1 MFGCADSMA
10 CPVSLSPSN
19 VLLRGQLARPRIF
32 SLARSLTAQNPFRQ
46 LRCQLQPN
54 YHRFE
59 LEFAIGWSQNVAT
72 ASNLLMTPSDSTSD
86 ALASSGTNSN
96 TIRFGFE
103 NTYARLPMRFYS
115 RVDPTPVAAPRLVK
129 VNVGLARKLRLD
141 PDALSSPAGVAI
153 LAGNRIAEGS
163 EPLAMAYAGHQF
175 GHFVPQLGDGRANLL
190 GEIPGSDGVGYDI
203 QLKGSGPT
211 KFSRRGDGRAAL
223 GPVLREYIVSEAMAA
238 LGVPTTRALAAV
250 TTGERVLREAVLPGA
265 VLIRVAASHLRVGTF
280 QYFAAQGDIEGTR
293 TLADYAIARH
303 YSEAAQSQRPYRTFL
318 DGVISRQ
325 AHLVAQW
332 MLFGFIH
339 GVMNTDNTSVSG
351 ETIDYGPCAFMEAYN
366 PAQVF
371 SSIDHQG
378 RYAYGNQPHAALWNL
393 MRLAEALLPLLEQ
406 EEGNETAALAS
417 ANEALAT
424 FGSQYEA
431 SRVAG
436 FRRKL
441 GLFTEQEEDATLIQS
456 LLDSMAANKADFTL
470 TFRKLCDAASG
481 SESESG
487 ARSLFSDARAY
498 EIWAAAWRKRLDV
511 EAVSKHERATRMRAV
526 NPLFIPRNHLIE
538 AALNAAVER
547 QDFKPFEALLDVV
560 TRPYVDH
567 PELDHFAEPAR
578 PEERV
583 IATFCGT

>member
-1 MFGCADSMA
+1 
-10 CPVSLSPSN
+10 
-19 VLLRGQLARPRIF
+19 
-32 SLARSLTAQNPFRQ
+32 
-46 LRCQLQPN
+46 
-54 YHRFE
+54 
-59 LEFAIGWSQNVAT
+59 
-72 ASNLLMTPSDSTSD
+72 MTPSDSTSD
-86 ALASSGTNSN
+86 ALASSGTDSN

-115 RVDPTPVAAPRLVK
+115 RVDPTPVAAPRLIK
-129 VNVGLARKLRLD
+129 VNVELARRLGLD

-190 GEIPGSDGVGYDI
+190 GEIPGTDALRYDI
-203 QLKGSGPT
+203 QLKGSGQT

-265 VLIRVAASHLRVGTF
+265 VLTRVAASHLRVGTF
-280 QYFAAQGDIEGTR
+280 QYFTAQGDIEGTR

-303 YSEAAQSQRPYRTFL
+303 YPEAAQSPRPYRALL

-325 AHLVAQW
+325 AHLIAQW
-332 MLFGFIH
+332 MLIGFIH
-339 GVMNTDNTSVSG
+339 GVMNTDNTSISG

-406 EEGNETAALAS
+406 EEGNEAAALAS
-417 ANEALAT
+417 ANEALAS

-431 SRVAG
+431 SRIAG

-441 GLFTEQEEDATLIQS
+441 GLFTDQEEDTALIQN
-456 LLDSMAANKADFTL
+456 LLDSMAANQADFTL

-481 SESESG
+481 CEANS
-487 ARSLFSDARAY
+487 AVRLLFSDPNAY
-498 EIWAAAWRKRLDV
+498 DSWATTWHKRLDV
-511 EAVSKHERATRMRAV
+511 EAVYAHERATRMRKV
-526 NPLFIPRNHLIE
+526 NPVFIPRNHLIE
-538 AALNAAVER
+538 AVLEAAVER
-547 QDFKPFEALLDVV
+547 QNFQPFETLLDAV
-560 TRPYVDH
+560 TSPYEDR
-567 PELDHFAEPAR
+567 PELNHFAEPAR
-578 PEERV
+578 PEERI